1 MRYLLMHALLL
12 IGGFTSAQNLVPNS
26 SFEEYYVC
34 PDNTSQVD
42 SSVSW
47 HSVLNTPDYF
57 VTCSPYPVCIPDN
70 LCGYQYPFDGNA
82 YMGIITYDWYF
93 TYWKEI
99 IGTQLLDTL
108 VPGNNYHFSMRVS
121 RGNWTNQSY
130 NCSASNNIGVR
141 FTTKPY
147 SASFPPPIN
156 NTATLNTDTIVK
168 DTLNWILLSWNFTAD
183 SAYNYIYIGNFFDN
197 AHTDTVV
204 INAPNGHY
212 LIV

>member
-1 MRYLLMHALLL
+1 
-12 IGGFTSAQNLVPNS
+12 
-26 SFEEYYVC
+26 
-34 PDNTSQVD
+34 
-42 SSVSW
+42 
-47 HSVLNTPDYF
+47 
-57 VTCSPYPVCIPDN
+57 
-70 LCGYQYPFDGNA
+70 
-82 YMGIITYDWYF
+82 
-93 TYWKEI
+93 
-99 IGTQLLDTL
+99 
-108 VPGNNYHFSMRVS
+108 MRVS

-204 INAPNGHY
+204 INAPNGQFGIAYY
-212 LIV
+212 L